1 MKEELAEQIS
11 KWLKQKVKEAGAKG
25 VVLGLS
31 GGLDSAV
38 TAVLCKRAFPNQ
50 TLALIMPC
58 YSNPK
63 DVEDANLIAKEF
75 EIEAKTFDLSLL
87 IRKVY
92 ESLEEK
98 AYEDKP
104 WLPTANLKARLRM
117 LALYYFANK
126 LDYLVVGSGDKSEIE
141 IGYFTKFGDGAADLL
156 PLGDLLKTE
165 VRELARK
172 LGIPKKIIDK
182 TPSAGLWEGQ
192 TDEGEIGMTYRE
204 LDQILSAIESNDLS
218 GFDKEKVKKVKQMIK
233 RTKHKRGK
241 IPIFRKER
249 SK

>member
-11 KWLKQKVKEAGAKG
+11 KWLKQKVIEAGAKG

-50 TLALIMPC
+50 TLVFILPC

-75 EIEAKTFDLSLL
+75 KIEAKTFDLSSLL
-87 IRKVY
+87 ERMYKKM
-92 ESLEEK
+92 EEQPYK
-98 AYEDKP
+98 EKP
-104 WLPTANLKARLRM
+104 SIPIGNLKARLRM
-117 LALYYFANK
+117 LVLYYFANK
-126 LDYLVVGSGDKSEIE
+126 LNYLVAGTGTKSELKV
-141 IGYFTKFGDGAADLL
+141 GYFTKFGDGAADLL
-156 PLGDLLKTE
+156 PLGDLLKIE
-165 VRELARK
+165 VRELAK
-172 LGIPKKIIDK
+172 NLGIPERIINK

-192 TDEGEIGMTYRE
+192 TDEGEIGMGYRE
-204 LDQILSAIESNDLS
+204 LDPILSALESNDLS

-233 RTKHKRGK
+233 HSKHKRER
-241 IPIFRKER
+241 IPIFRKWR
-249 SK
+249 SE